1 MAANNSQ
8 RNGYAVSSEVSI
20 WRSRH
25 YTSTRNKKTAL
36 GLQDFYKTNSVLW
49 QQLMTAS
56 TLMVLPVVL
65 LFFFLQR
72 YFIEGIAL
80 TGLKG

>member
-1 MAANNSQ
+1 M
-8 RNGYAVSSEVSI
+8 
-20 WRSRH
+20 
-25 YTSTRNKKTAL
+25 
-36 GLQDFYKTNSVLW
+36 GLQDFYKTQNTVEW
-49 QQLMTAS
+49 QQLMAAS
-56 TLMVLPVVL
+56 VMMVLPVVL